1 MREAAAPTDT
11 VPRHGRAAP
20 EVVGRDEAVAL
31 ATGGPFAGAAHV
43 PDRWPPVPV
52 RPEPGVV
59 ERAHVVGVVGARGG
73 AGASSLAAALAR
85 VLSATTATVLVDLDR
100 GCAGLDVLIG
110 LEGVDGVRWPD
121 LAAARGDVDGD
132 DLLALLPRWG
142 TCAVLSADRSR
153 PVPPEVA
160 VVADVL
166 HALSRAAGVLVL
178 DLDRSAV
185 VAGESVAAVCD
196 TVLVVTP
203 RDLRATA
210 GALALRESWTDP
222 GSDVGLVV
230 RGPAPGGL
238 GVAELAEAVGL
249 PVRAVLPGDR
259 RLAAGIERTG
269 LPATGPLA
277 RAARRLARGLALT

>member
-1 MREAAAPTDT
+1 M
-11 VPRHGRAAP
+11 
-20 EVVGRDEAVAL
+20 L
-31 ATGGPFAGAAHV
+31 
-43 PDRWPPVPV
+43 
-52 RPEPGVV
+52 RPEPVVV

-100 GCAGLDVLIG
+100 GCAGLDVLVG

-121 LAAARGDVDGD
+121 LASARGDVDGD

-142 TCAVLSADRSR
+142 SCAVLSADRSR
-153 PVPPEVA
+153 PVPPEAA

-210 GALALRESWTDP
+210 GALALRESWRDP
-222 GSDVGLVV
+222 GTDVGLVV

-249 PVRAVLPGDR
+249 PVRAVLPADR
-259 RLAAGIERTG
+259 RLAAGVERTG

-277 RAARRLARGLALT
+277 RAARRLARGLA